1 MNKALMMR
9 SAIAGILSL
18 GVVSLGAHAGAT
30 PAQVKEMEQMA
41 KKMQWEK
48 CFGIAKAGK
57 NDCAVAGASHA
68 CAGEAKADNQKDAYL
83 FVPAGSCQKIVGGSM
98 KAT

>member
-1 MNKALMMR
+1 MNKDLMMR
-9 SAIAGILSL
+9 SAIAGVLSL
-18 GVVSLGAHAGAT
+18 GIVSLGAHAGAT
-30 PAQVKEMEQMA
+30 PEQVKEMEKMA
-41 KKMQWEK
+41 KKMKWEK

-83 FVPAGSCQKIVGGSM
+83 YVPSGTCGKIVGGST
-98 KAT
+98 KA